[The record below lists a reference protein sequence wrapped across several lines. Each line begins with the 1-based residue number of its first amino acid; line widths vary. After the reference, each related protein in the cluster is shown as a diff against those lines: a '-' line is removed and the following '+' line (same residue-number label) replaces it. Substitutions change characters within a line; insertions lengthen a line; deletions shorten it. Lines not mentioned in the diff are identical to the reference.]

1 MFLGMVTGLFMHA
14 VVKIFRIPFP
24 GYTHSTTADAL
35 PIWMYFLLVIPAVFD
50 LCATALCM
58 LGLRDVNVSV
68 YQMLRGSAIVFVAV
82 LKHFALGDKLK
93 KFMWVGVW
101 WNVVSIILVG
111 MVAIFT
117 ASSTDGAETGNA
129 ARGITLILSGAFV
142 QSLQYAFEEKVMSAD
157 VAAPPLLLIGMEG
170 LWGTLLC
177 IFVVYPIAYYTP
189 GNDHGSYEN
198 PENTWFMISHSAEI
212 QKIFLIYFCSIF
224 SYNVLAV
231 LVTFTLNS
239 VWHAILDN
247 FRPITVWCSDLF
259 IYYAISAAYG
269 EEWTSWSYMQL
280 FGLFVLLYGTAI
292 YNAPNSGS
300 LELRGGVFSLF
311 MDFSDEYEE
320 MNATFA
326 EMECL
331 SPNEPIVLKS
341 GFGMGSP
348 ITPSRARQM
357 VSPLVKH
364 GTPPGYGGVDVGY
377 SLQAMRK
384 MGSFA

>member
-1 MFLGMVTGLFMHA
+1 MHFI
-14 VVKIFRIPFP
+14 VKAFHIPFP
-24 GYTHSTTADAL
+24 GYTHSETSSSASL
-35 PIWMYFLLVIPAVFD
+35 PIWMYFLLIIPSIFD
-50 LCATALCM
+50 LMATALCM
-58 LGLRDVNVSV
+58 FGLRDVNVSI

-101 WNVVSIILVG
+101 WNVVSIVLVG
-111 MVAIFT
+111 IVAIF
-117 ASSTDGAETGNA
+117 AAPADSDSGGHHGNA
-129 ARGITLILSGAFV
+129 ARGVSLILCGAFV

-177 IFVVYPIAYYTP
+177 VFIVYPMAYFTP
-189 GNDHGSYEN
+189 GDDHGSYEN
-198 PENTWFMISHSAEI
+198 PENTWYMFFHSSEI
-212 QKIFLIYFCSIF
+212 QKVFCIYFMSIL

-259 IYYAISAAYG
+259 IYYVISVAYG
-269 EEWTSWSYMQL
+269 EQWTNWSYIQL
-280 FGLFVLLYGTAI
+280 LGLVVLLYGTAI
-292 YNAPNSGS
+292 YNAPNAGS
-300 LELRGGVFSLF
+300 LELRGGISSLYF
-311 MDFSDEYEE
+311 NFSDEYEE
-320 MNATFA
+320 MSATLA

-331 SPNEPIVLKS
+331 SPNQLVALKS
-341 GFGMGSP
+341 GFALGTP
-348 ITPSRARQM
+348 ITPTRARKM
-357 VSPLVKH
+357 LSPLVN
-364 GTPPGYGGVDVGY
+364 TTAPPGYGGVDAGY